1 MSGPAESD
9 ELPVPV
15 FVILRDLIHDRTGLH
30 YADDKR
36 NLLADKLA
44 DRVRERARGSFLDY
58 YYHLKYEAA
67 GEDEWPRLRDA
78 LATPE
83 TFFWREADHLRTL
96 VEYYLPHFVA
106 QGRPTT
112 LRIWSAAC
120 ASGEEPLSIAM
131 ALDEAGW
138 FQRIP
143 IAIHA
148 SDASPAAIAKARRG
162 AYRERSLRSLP
173 ERLRQRYFRR
183 LGGEWVI
190 AEDLRSRIEWSIANL
205 VHVGEIESLASASV
219 VFCRNVFIYFS
230 PAAIQKVVAVL
241 ARKMPPGGWLLL
253 GAAESIHQMTDQFE
267 LRELDGSFVYVKP
280 DPLDQAEGT

>member
-1 MSGPAESD
+1 MSGAAESD
-9 ELPVPV
+9 DLPVPV

-36 NLLADKLA
+36 SLLADKLA
-44 DRVRERARGSFLDY
+44 DRVRERAGGSFLDY
-58 YYHLKYEAA
+58 YYHLKYEP
-67 GEDEWPRLRDA
+67 GGQEEWPRLRDA

-96 VEYYLPHFVA
+96 VEHCLPQFVA
-106 QGRPTT
+106 QGQPAT

-143 IAIHA
+143 IAIRA

-162 AYRERSLRSLP
+162 AYRERSLRNLP
-173 ERLRQRYFRR
+173 ERLRERYFR
-183 LGGEWVI
+183 LSEGEWI
-190 AEDLRSRIEWSIANL
+190 IGEALRSRIEWSIANL
-205 VHVGEIESLASASV
+205 VNAGEIEGLASASV
-219 VFCRNVFIYFS
+219 VFCRNVLIYFS
-230 PAAIQKVVAVL
+230 PAAIQKVIAVL

-253 GAAESIHQMTDQFE
+253 GAAESIHQLTDQFE
-267 LRELDGSFVYVKP
+267 LRELEGSFVYVKR
-280 DPLDQAEGT
+280 DP